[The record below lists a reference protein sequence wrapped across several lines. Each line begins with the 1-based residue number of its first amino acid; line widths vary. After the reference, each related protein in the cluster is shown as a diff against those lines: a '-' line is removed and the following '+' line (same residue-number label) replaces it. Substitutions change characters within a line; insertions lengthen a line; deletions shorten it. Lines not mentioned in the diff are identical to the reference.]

1 MLQIHSNSCLPKIW
15 YARYSTLTRI
25 DGMIVDCLT
34 KENPQLKRQTV
45 RASDTWYPAAVPE
58 VEIKIT
64 ESAPVS

>member
-1 MLQIHSNSCLPKIW
+1 
-15 YARYSTLTRI
+15 
-25 DGMIVDCLT
+25 MIVDCLT